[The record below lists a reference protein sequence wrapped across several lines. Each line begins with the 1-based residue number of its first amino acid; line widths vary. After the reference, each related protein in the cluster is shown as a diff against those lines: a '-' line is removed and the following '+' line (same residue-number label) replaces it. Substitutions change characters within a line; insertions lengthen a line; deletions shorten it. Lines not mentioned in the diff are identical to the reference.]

1 MKSLSFVSL
10 WLSIVFAPLAFTLR
24 FGTYNIQ
31 SGSNVQHVYNLSET
45 ARTISGLGVDIVALQ
60 EVDNVTVRHPVDQ
73 TSYIA
78 HYDAQR
84 PFEYSH
90 FERMRNFQNGGY
102 GISILSKQASI
113 ARTLTYHYSN
123 TTAEQCVTPTEGDYC
138 QGLILVE
145 IPWTYPGV
153 SDLSVYFGTTHFGIG
168 LKDTQQL
175 NEAKQLVTWI
185 TETIVSV
192 RRSPFLILMTGDYNS
207 VPTDESIQSVMRSLF
222 DDLWAA
228 DSTCKIIIDPD
239 NRDGDTFDSL
249 HPSKRI
255 DYFFLLKSADFPARI
270 ALNCTIQVVAT
281 LASDHRPVVLDFD
294 LV

>member
-10 WLSIVFAPLAFTLR
+10 RLIIVLVPMVATLR

-45 ARTISGLGVDIVALQ
+45 ARTISVLDVDIIALQ
-60 EVDNVTVRHPVDQ
+60 EVDNITTRHPVDQ

-102 GISILSKQASI
+102 GVSILSKQASI

-123 TTAEQCVTPTEGDYC
+123 TTAEQCVTPTEGDFC

-153 SDLSVYFGTTHFGIG
+153 TDLSIYFGTTHLGIG

-175 NEAKQLVTWI
+175 NEAKQLVRWI

-192 RRSPFLILMTGDYNS
+192 RRSPYLILMTGDYNS
-207 VPTDESIQSVMRSLF
+207 VPTDESILSVMRSLF
-222 DDLWAA
+222 DDVWTAN
-228 DSTCKIIIDPD
+228 STCKISIDPD
-239 NRDGDTFDSL
+239 NRNGDTFDSL

-255 DYFFLLKSADFPARI
+255 DYFFLLRSADFPAQI
-270 ALNCTIQVVAT
+270 ELNCTMQVVAT
-281 LASDHRPVVLDFD
+281 LASDHRPVILDFD
-294 LV
+294 LI